1 MLAQSAE
8 QRLHAIRR
16 RWWVEYVDRKNDED
30 EHVADSLLYDRRH
43 LPRTT
48 PAPDVVLAA
57 LAADKEAAQQQQ
69 PSQPIVLAT
78 ERLGLQDNRN

>member
-1 MLAQSAE
+1 M
-8 QRLHAIRR
+8 
-16 RWWVEYVDRKNDED
+16 DRKNDED

-57 LAADKEAAQQQQ
+57 LAADQGGGASR
-69 PSQPIVLAT
+69 PLVLAT
-78 ERLGLQDNRN
+78 ERLALDDA

>member
-1 MLAQSAE
+1 M
-8 QRLHAIRR
+8 
-16 RWWVEYVDRKNDED
+16 EYVDRKNDED

-57 LAADKEAAQQQQ
+57 LAADKEAAARHQA
-69 PSQPIVLAT
+69 QPIVLAT
-78 ERLGLQDNRN
+78 ERLALDDA

>member
-1 MLAQSAE
+1 MKSCF
-8 QRLHAIRR
+8 R

-57 LAADKEAAQQQQ
+57 LAAEKAAAE
-69 PSQPIVLAT
+69 QPIVLAT
-78 ERLGLQDNRN
+78 ERMALDDV

>member
-1 MLAQSAE
+1 MAIHM
-8 QRLHAIRR
+8 RIRR
-16 RWWVEYVDRKNDED
+16 ELLASRWWVEYVDRKNDED

-57 LAADKEAAQQQQ
+57 LAAEKEEAARQ
-69 PSQPIVLAT
+69 QPIVLAT
-78 ERLGLQDNRN
+78 ERLGLDDA

>member
-1 MLAQSAE
+1 M
-8 QRLHAIRR
+8 
-16 RWWVEYVDRKNDED
+16 EYVDRKNDED

-57 LAADKEAAQQQQ
+57 LAAEKEAALQQ
-69 PSQPIVLAT
+69 QPIVLAT
-78 ERLGLQDNRN
+78 ERLALDDA